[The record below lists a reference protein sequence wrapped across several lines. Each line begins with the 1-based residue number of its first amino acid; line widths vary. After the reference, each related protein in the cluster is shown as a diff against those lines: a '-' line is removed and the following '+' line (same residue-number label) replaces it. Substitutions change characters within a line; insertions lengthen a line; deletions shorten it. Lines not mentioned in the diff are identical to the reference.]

1 MQGFISTF
9 SNAVVD
15 FCRRAIIVY
24 KMCQKQIK
32 HMFGPKGIN
41 YFLNTTIIYRAKI
54 LLHGYSK
61 LKQHKDLCHVEH
73 YNMTRF
79 GWICSEK
86 LRWKEKTGNEI
97 GSGWTLYTECKKMTK
112 KRMNKLLHPCKA
124 RAGFRKYYQNWS
136 FQVSDLARMISTEL
150 ICLNVQLDT
159 PPILYFQSR

>member
-24 KMCQKQIK
+24 KMCQKRIK

-41 YFLNTTIIYRAKI
+41 YFLNTTRIYHAKI

-73 YNMTRF
+73 YNMTQF
-79 GWICSEK
+79 G
-86 LRWKEKTGNEI
+86 
-97 GSGWTLYTECKKMTK
+97 
-112 KRMNKLLHPCKA
+112 
-124 RAGFRKYYQNWS
+124 
-136 FQVSDLARMISTEL
+136 
-150 ICLNVQLDT
+150 
-159 PPILYFQSR
+159 